1 MKRGSEVR
9 LPSHL
14 GHGSLSLFVRKAP
27 NSALQ
32 TDHVT
37 PMDMR
42 RHGVV
47 NVQNKIRTLQ
57 TGASISGFAVY
68 WADNDRWKDFS

>member
-27 NSALQ
+27 NSAVSANRPKERAARQDLKRAVQ
-32 TDHVT
+32 A
-37 PMDMR
+37 R
-42 RHGVV
+42 RVG
-47 NVQNKIRTLQ
+47 
-57 TGASISGFAVY
+57 GAQRI
-68 WADNDRWKDFS
+68 